1 MQRSMRIFC
10 PCSWTYSNH
19 SPLFCKPCSGTFA
32 LSGASQLWR
41 PLLREQLVM
50 SNFAGVAIARQLA
63 SPGTHCSLIA
73 LIAVASIFSIQS
85 AINRIEVNSRLW
97 RKTHRNYIDLART
110 VGQRLPAR
118 LLCQS

>member
-50 SNFAGVAIARQLA
+50 SNFADVAIALQLVSSA
-63 SPGTHCSLIA
+63 SRDLLIA
-73 LIAVASIFSIQS
+73 LIAFC
-85 AINRIEVNSRLW
+85 R
-97 RKTHRNYIDLART
+97 
-110 VGQRLPAR
+110 
-118 LLCQS
+118 